1 MDTGASC
8 SIINNTNLYLNFK
21 LTSRKITITGT
32 CSNNF
37 VINAIGKL
45 KILPEIEAKYIKEFP
60 LTIIAE
66 ADIRR
71 KYDLRFIYGDD
82 MKDDKAYVFEKNTKR
97 RIATFTRCINNLY
110 TLQEEDEDHEEE
122 IAFATIE
129 QELNLSGFNNE
140 QIRRMKIAHEMHRR
154 MGYLSTQNM
163 ENIIKFNGISGR
175 FNLGHIDENDVRNYK
190 NHLHK
195 HICNGCKFAKMDSED
210 ARTIEYTSIPQQP
223 GVLHADIMHV
233 TYDEGTLEYLVGID
247 QQCAMTFAA
256 QLRRDYGIAEAIEDF
271 RNCYKRYGHELIN
284 IHFDNEPA
292 INSKSTK
299 AKIHARKSDTT
310 FHTPG
315 RHVRRAENVIKL
327 IKRTFK
333 ATILGLDY
341 ACPYKLYP
349 YVIRWAVQAI
359 NLTSKSGNA
368 LMAPWTIFTGK
379 KLDFS
384 HQFTNKF
391 GDIVITRANS
401 DDSQRPKTNKP
412 VTTFAIVLC
421 HDENIR
427 GTYVLIDLNT
437 RRIIKRRQMKTYQED
452 NEIIRKGIA
461 SVGRAS
467 ANTSFGHVQ
476 ENSEYEKEES
486 EEEIQTASS
495 AKERRITNT
504 TEDEPEHPENNNN
517 PVMEELTSIE
527 NLNDENLDDEN
538 IDNELLR
545 ESDCESISEEEIDP
559 IGDCSED
566 VEESES
572 PAAAMDSEDQEV
584 RRSSRSWQPT
594 QRALE
599 SFALAAIEDE
609 NLSINEANECFG
621 VENTNKAVMKEIGNM
636 FEKKVWTETKYVPNR
651 NIVPSQLFLKPKYR
665 ANGEFDKLKARLVAC
680 GNRQRLPN
688 NFLYTD
694 VESPTASINNIF
706 AILNMIPKMQYKLII
721 IDIAAAYLH
730 ADIQGDV
737 YMRLNENISN
747 IIRTAKKVQGN
758 GDMIVK
764 LNKCIYGLRQSGR
777 RWFELLRN
785 ALVASGLKQSEIDR
799 CVFYSKDSIVA
810 IYVDDIIIASKA
822 PERIV
827 KYLENKFGEVTIQ
840 RGNEFSFLGM
850 KITTKDKSIEIVQE
864 AYADKITN
872 DVEIHGTHR
881 CPHKYDFGPKND
893 NNSKEENK
901 SMAMKVMYMATRTR
915 PEILYNASILA
926 TNTYDTSTDIL
937 KLLRYVK
944 ETKSDGLKFT
954 DAPIDLHCYCDASF
968 MMHHDRKSHTGFTIF
983 LDKESGTIMAKSKK
997 QQSIA
1002 QSSTE
1007 AELIALFEAGRH
1019 LLLLQDFLNEIGIK
1033 TNTPVIYEDNKAVI
1047 SIVVNNA
1054 IPRGN
1059 SRFIER
1065 KYLASREWI
1074 QEGRL
1079 KIEFKGSKDQIADG
1093 LTKAKYGDEFL
1104 KFKRKL
1110 LG

>member
-1 MDTGASC
+1 MNYKL
-8 SIINNTNLYLNFK
+8 INKNI
-21 LTSRKITITGT
+21 RITGT
-32 CSNNF
+32 KSNNF

-45 KILPEIEAKYIKEFP
+45 LQFPEIEAKYIKDFP

-82 MKDDKAYVFEKNTKR
+82 MKDDKAYIFDKKTKQK
-97 RIATFTRCINNLY
+97 IAKFARSMNNLY
-110 TLQEEDEDHEEE
+110 TLQEDDEEEDEA
-122 IAFATIE
+122 ILATIE

-175 FNLGHIDENDVRNYK
+175 FNLGHIDDKDVRNYK

-195 HICNGCKFAKMDSED
+195 YICNGCKFAKMDSEE
-210 ARTIEYTSIPQQP
+210 ARLIEYNSIPQQP
-223 GVLHADIMHV
+223 GTLHADVMHV

-247 QQCAMTFAA
+247 QQSAMTFAV
-256 QLRRDYGIAEAIEDF
+256 QLSKNHGIAEAAEDI
-271 RNCYKRYGHELIN
+271 RNCYKRYGHELKDF
-284 IHFDNEPA
+284 HFDNEPA
-292 INSKSTK
+292 INNKNTKS
-299 AKIHARKSDTT
+299 KIHAGNSNTI

-333 ATILGLDY
+333 AVIIGLDY

-349 YVIRWAVQAI
+349 YVIRWAVQSI

-368 LMAPWTIFTGK
+368 LMAPWTIFTGN

-384 HQFTNKF
+384 QQFTNKF

-401 DDSQRPKTNKP
+401 DDSQRPKTNKA
-412 VTTFAIVLC
+412 VTTFAVVLC

-437 RRIIKRRQMKTYQED
+437 KRIIKRRQMRIYQED
-452 NEIIRKGIA
+452 NAIIKKGIE
-461 SVGRAS
+461 SIGRAS
-467 ANTSFGHVQ
+467 ANTSFGHVK
-476 ENSEYEKEES
+476 ENSNSENEEPDEEY
-486 EEEIQTASS
+486 QTAPH
-495 AKERRITNT
+495 TNEGSRT
-504 TEDEPEHPENNNN
+504 NISEGEEPEHTENNNN
-517 PVMEELTSIE
+517 GVAEDLINVERLNDDGLIEERS
-527 NLNDENLDDEN
+527 NDDGLNDESA
-538 IDNELLR
+538 DNELLR
-545 ESDCESISEEEIDP
+545 DSDCESISEDEIDP
-559 IGDCSED
+559 IGDC
-566 VEESES
+566 EENVGENE
-572 PAAAMDSEDQEV
+572 PEPNADDQEV

-599 SFALAAIEDE
+599 SFALAAIEDD
-609 NLSINEANECFG
+609 NLSINEANESFG
-621 VENTNKAVMKEIGNM
+621 VEITNKAVMKEINNM
-636 FEKKVWTETKYVPNR
+636 FDKKVWTETQYAPNM
-651 NIVPSQLFLKPKYR
+651 NIVPSQLFLKPKYK

-694 VESPTASINNIF
+694 IESPTASIGNIF
-706 AILNMIPKMQYKLII
+706 AILQMIPKLKYKLNIV
-721 IDIAAAYLH
+721 DIAAAYLH
-730 ADIQGDV
+730 AEIEGDI

-747 IIRTAKKVQGN
+747 IIRNARKQPGH

-764 LNKCIYGLRQSGR
+764 LQKCIYGLKQSGR
-777 RWFELLRN
+777 RWFELLSKE
-785 ALVASGLKQSEIDR
+785 LQASGLKQSTIDR
-799 CVFYSKDSIVA
+799 CVFHANDTIVA
-810 IYVDDIIIASKA
+810 IYVDDIIIASKY
-822 PERIV
+822 PEKTIQH
-827 KYLENKFGEVTIQ
+827 LETKFGEVTKQ
-840 RGNEFSFLGM
+840 TGDKFSFLGM
-850 KITTKDKSIEIVQE
+850 NITVSENAITITQDAYINKITKEIEMQG
-864 AYADKITN
+864 A
-872 DVEIHGTHR
+872 HR
-881 CPHKYDFGPKND
+881 CPHKYDFRPKSD
-893 NNSKEENK
+893 NNAKEENK
-901 SMAMKVMYMATRTR
+901 SPAMKAMYLATRTR
-915 PEILYNASILA
+915 PEILFNTSILA
-926 TNTYDTSTDIL
+926 TNTYDTSQDIL
-937 KLLRYVK
+937 KLFRYLK
-944 ETKSDGLKFT
+944 ESKSDGLKFT

-968 MMHHDRKSHTGFTIF
+968 MMHHDRKSHTGFAIF
-983 LDKESGTIMAKSKK
+983 LDKESGAVITKSKK

-1019 LLLLQDFLNEIGIK
+1019 LLLLQDFLNEIGIQ

-1047 SIVVNNA
+1047 SIVANNA

-1074 QEGRL
+1074 TGGRL
-1079 KIEFKGSKDQIADG
+1079 RIEFRGSKEQIADG

-1104 KFKRKL
+1104 KFKKKL